1 MTVYALPPESFSP
14 ITFQEFKRRVGRID
28 TVRHAALVKR
38 AYADA
43 DRCSEASISAA
54 VQYVYRE
61 ARVRQPASIE
71 VTTVLDRADGDDAL
85 SG

>member
-1 MTVYALPPESFSP
+1 
-14 ITFQEFKRRVGRID
+14 
-28 TVRHAALVKR
+28 
-38 AYADA
+38 
-43 DRCSEASISAA
+43 
-54 VQYVYRE
+54 VYRE